1 MGFNNQQYFN
11 YDLEKREAILCIDMK
26 SFYASVECVEHGKN
40 PLKALLVVMSGE
52 DQPGGLA
59 LSASPM
65 AKKVLGITNV
75 TRKYE
80 IPYHKDLMIVPPR
93 MNLYLEKNREINAI
107 FRRYVGDEDI
117 WIYSVDETFVRVNAS
132 QKLFNLTPYE
142 FARRF
147 QKEIFQKLGLY
158 CTIGIGDNMLLS
170 KLALDNAAKENQ
182 DMIATWHYE
191 DVPNTV
197 WKIPKMTDFWGINKK
212 TELRLQRKG
221 IQSIYDLAHYDFF
234 YMKDAM
240 GVMGQQ
246 LVAHAWGIDRTDI
259 SDRHVAK
266 SKSIGNSQV
275 LMKDY
280 VHSAETKIVLKEM
293 AEQVAARLRNQGVKT
308 ECIHISV
315 GYSRNEGESG
325 FSRQMKIPSTN
336 LSKEIVAHALLLFD
350 KFYKGAAVRNL
361 GVHCSKLTDDYSL
374 QLNLFE
380 EPEEVIS
387 TYVLDKAV
395 DKIRRN
401 YGFGS
406 IVHASSLMEGAT
418 AINRSNL
425 VGGHAGG
432 MEGITWN

>member
-1 MGFNNQQYFN
+1 MSFNGQQYFN
-11 YDLEKREAILCIDMK
+11 YDLEKRESILCIDMK
-26 SFYASVECVEHGKN
+26 SFYASVECVEHKLK
-40 PLKALLVVMSGE
+40 PLEALLVVMSGE
-52 DQPGGLA
+52 DAPGGLA

-80 IPYHKDLMIVPPR
+80 IPYHKDLKIVPPR
-93 MNLYLEKNREINAI
+93 MNLYIQKNIQINEI

-132 QKLFNLTPYE
+132 QRLFQMSAYE
-142 FARRF
+142 FAKKF
-147 QKEIFQKLGLY
+147 QQEIFNELGLY

-170 KLALDNAAKENQ
+170 KLALDNGAKDNK
-182 DMIATWHYE
+182 DMIATWRYE
-191 DVPNTV
+191 DVPSTV

-212 TELRLQRKG
+212 TEKNLNQKG
-221 IQSIYDLAHYDFF
+221 IESIYDLAHYDFF

-240 GVMGQQ
+240 GVIGQQ
-246 LVAHAWGIDRTDI
+246 LIAHAWGIDRTDI
-259 SDRHVAK
+259 SQRHSAK

-275 LMKDY
+275 LTKDY
-280 VHSAETKIVLKEM
+280 IHVNETKIVLKEM

-308 ECIHISV
+308 GCIHISV

-325 FSRQMKIPSTN
+325 FSRQVKIPSTN
-336 LSKEIVAHALLLFD
+336 LSKDIVAYSLVLFD
-350 KFYKGAAVRNL
+350 RFYKGFAVRNL
-361 GVHCSKLTDDYSL
+361 GIHCSKLSEDVSL

-380 EPEEVIS
+380 EPEEMMS
-387 TYVLDKAV
+387 SYSLDQTV
-395 DKIRRN
+395 DKIRRV

-418 AINRSNL
+418 AIKRASL

-432 MEGITWN
+432 MEGITWS

>member
-11 YDLEKREAILCIDMK
+11 YDIEKRESILCIDMK
-26 SFYASVECVEHGKN
+26 SFYASVECVERGEN

-52 DQPGGLA
+52 DTPGGLA

-65 AKKVLGITNV
+65 AKKILGITNV

-80 IPYHKDLMIVPPR
+80 IPYHKNLLIVPPR
-93 MNLYLEKNREINAI
+93 MNLYLQKNMQINNI

-132 QKLFNLTPYE
+132 QRLFQMSAYE
-142 FARRF
+142 FAKKF
-147 QKEIFQKLGLY
+147 QQDILNELGLY

-170 KLALDNAAKENQ
+170 KLALDNAAKYNQ

-197 WKIPKMTDFWGINKK
+197 WQIPNMTDFWGINKK
-212 TELRLQRKG
+212 TEKTLKRKG
-221 IQSIYDLAHYDFF
+221 IDSIYDLAHYDFF
-234 YMKDAM
+234 YMKDSM
-240 GVMGQQ
+240 GVIGQQ
-246 LVAHAWGIDRTDI
+246 LIAHAWGIDRTDI
-259 SDRHVAK
+259 SNRHFPK

-275 LMKDY
+275 LTKDY
-280 VHSAETKIVLKEM
+280 TNVNETKIVLKEM

-308 ECIHISV
+308 ACIHIGV
-315 GYSRNEGESG
+315 GYSRFERETG

-336 LSKEIVAHALLLFD
+336 LSKDLVMYAFILFD
-350 KFYKGAAVRNL
+350 KFYKRGAVRNL
-361 GVHCSKLTDDYSL
+361 AVHCSKLSEDNAI
-374 QLNLFE
+374 QLNLFD

-387 TYVLDKAV
+387 TYSLDKTV
-395 DKIRRN
+395 DKIRRV
-401 YGFGS
+401 YGFSS
-406 IVHASSLMEGAT
+406 IIHASSLVDGAT
-418 AINRSNL
+418 AVNRASL

-432 MEGITWN
+432 MEGITWS